1 MKKAKMTKSIAT
13 QERDPRTQDDWAR
26 IPSWQNSRVISR
38 YRRRRVEDFLVKVIA
53 TASLILVLYPLADI
67 LYRFAYRGLLSI
79 SLPEL
84 TQVARDGG
92 LASNIAGTFLLA
104 GLSTIIA
111 VPIGVLGGIYLAEF
125 SGRSRYAGLVRF
137 IADVMAGIPSIVLGY
152 VGFLL
157 FVLYFGWGLSA
168 LAGGVTLSILMLPY
182 VLRTTELSI
191 RKVPLSIREA
201 AAALGSTK
209 TQLVNRLTFKLA
221 LPGILTGILLSVSIA
236 MGETAPLLWT
246 AGSSESYP
254 CGLTGCPG
262 GIGYLTRIFYDFL
275 LNPNPTTEFQNLA
288 YLSAFLLM
296 SFAIGINIVARLGL
310 RRISKI

>member
-1 MKKAKMTKSIAT
+1 MNLSTADDETESIAI
-13 QERDPRTQDDWAR
+13 EDRER
-26 IPSWQNSRVISR
+26 IPSWQDPRVISS
-38 YRRRRVEDFLVKVIA
+38 YKRRRVEDFVIKILTTTSLV
-53 TASLILVLYPLADI
+53 LVLYPLADI
-67 LYRFAYRGLLSI
+67 LYRFAYRGLQSI
-79 SLPEL
+79 SLPAL

-92 LASNIAGTFLLA
+92 LASNIAGTFLVA
-104 GLSTIIA
+104 GLSTVIA

-125 SGRSRYAGLVRF
+125 SGRSRYAELVRF
-137 IADVMAGIPSIVLGY
+137 VSDVMAGVPSIVLGY

-168 LAGGVTLSILMLPY
+168 LAGGVTLAFLMLPY
-182 VLRTTELSI
+182 ILRTTELSI

-209 TQLVNRLTFKLA
+209 AQLVNRLTFKLA
-221 LPGILTGILLSVSIA
+221 LPGILTGILLSISIA

-246 AGSSESYP
+246 AGTSQSYP
-254 CGLTGCPG
+254 CGLIGCPG
-262 GIGYLTRIFYDFL
+262 GVGYLTRIFYDFL
-275 LNPNPTTEFQNLA
+275 LNPNPTAEVQNLA

-296 SFAIGINIVARLGL
+296 SFAIGINIVARFGL

>member
-1 MKKAKMTKSIAT
+1 MNLSTA
-13 QERDPRTQDDWAR
+13 DDETEPVAIENSER
-26 IPSWQNSRVISR
+26 IPSWKDPRVISS
-38 YRRRRVEDFLVKVIA
+38 YKRRRVEDFVIKILTTTSLV
-53 TASLILVLYPLADI
+53 SVLYPLADI
-67 LYRFAYRGLLSI
+67 LYRFAYRGLQSI
-79 SLPEL
+79 SLPAL

-92 LASNIAGTFLLA
+92 LASNIAGTFLVA
-104 GLSTIIA
+104 GLSTVIA

-125 SGRSRYAGLVRF
+125 SGRSPYAELVRF
-137 IADVMAGIPSIVLGY
+137 VSDVMVGIPSIVLGY

-168 LAGGVTLSILMLPY
+168 LAGGVTLAILMLPY
-182 VLRTTELSI
+182 ILRTTELSI

-209 TQLVNRLTFKLA
+209 AQLVNRLTFKLA

-236 MGETAPLLWT
+236 LGETAPLLWT
-246 AGSSESYP
+246 AGTSQSYP

-262 GIGYLTRIFYDFL
+262 GVGFLTRIFYDFL
-275 LNPNPTTEFQNLA
+275 LNPNPTAEVQNLA